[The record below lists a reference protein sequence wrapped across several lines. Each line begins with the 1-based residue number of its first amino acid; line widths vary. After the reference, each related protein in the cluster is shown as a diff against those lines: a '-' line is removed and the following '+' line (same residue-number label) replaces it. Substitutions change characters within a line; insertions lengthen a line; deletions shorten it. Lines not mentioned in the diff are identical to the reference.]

1 MSEVTNDKV
10 DDVKDQWEK
19 FLDENPSDK
28 FKIIDEEVL
37 SQRIIKELGY
47 VSKMDV
53 KEYTL
58 YQKWHEIHSKFP
70 TETVNTVFGEEE
82 KFLKNTV
89 QARYIEEAK
98 NNIWIPEHPDSY
110 LDLEPVLEY
119 TDDSVSS
126 TRKRLD
132 GSTIKYDTERS
143 KELSIKC
150 NSLKSFI
157 TNGRNNS
164 NIGRNLHFV
173 VKDNKTGKYLGVVT
187 ISSDFLD
194 LTPRDKYIGW
204 EREPKTKGGMINHTG
219 IGSSI
224 VPTQP
229 LGFNYVGGKLLSLL
243 CLSDEVQRLWKQQ
256 YGDVLAG
263 VTTTSLYGNTKAGGL
278 SQYDGLD
285 YWSKMGFTSGSVS
298 YEPEKETIY
307 MIRDW
312 LKAKHTRKY
321 FEWYVATKGSGQPYK
336 RDHKNRSLQFAWA
349 QLKIPKELTR
359 SDHARGIYFSELYTN
374 TNEFLRGE
382 IKENQ
387 LVKKFDS
394 SYEALVKIW
403 KEKHARG
410 RIGFLKKKDRVSHD
424 TLFLDDLI
432 YMNWEET
439 RAKYLPQVGR

>member
-1 MSEVTNDKV
+1 MAKV
-10 DDVKDQWEK
+10 DDVEVQWAK
-19 FLDENPSDK
+19 FLEENPPEDMPVVDENALR
-28 FKIIDEEVL
+28 E
-37 SQRIIKELGY
+37 RMIKELTY
-47 VSKMDV
+47 VSAMDV

-70 TETVNTVFGEEE
+70 TETVNTLFGEEE
-82 KFLKNTV
+82 TFLADPV
-89 QARYIEEAK
+89 QAKYIAEAK
-98 NNIWIPEHPDSY
+98 SNIWIPESVEDY
-110 LDLEPVLEY
+110 MDLEPVLEY
-119 TDDSVSS
+119 TDDSGKGTKKGV
-126 TRKRLD
+126 D
-132 GSTIKYDTERS
+132 GSDVSYNIERNMD
-143 KELSIKC
+143 LPVRC
-150 NSLKSFI
+150 NALKSFI

-164 NIGRNLHFV
+164 NIGRNLHFI
-173 VKDNKTGKYLGVVT
+173 VKDNKTSKYLGVVT

-204 EREPKTKGGMINHTG
+204 DRTLKTQGGMINHTG

-229 LGFNYVGGKLLSLL
+229 LGYNYVGGKLLSLL

-256 YGDVLAG
+256 YGDVMVG

-285 YWSKMGFTSGSVS
+285 YWEKMGFTSGSVS

-312 LKAKHTRKY
+312 LKKNHTRKY
-321 FEWYVATKGSGQPYK
+321 FEWYVATKSTGQPYK
-336 RDHKNRSLQFAWA
+336 RDHKNRSLQFVYA
-349 QLKIPKELTR
+349 QMKIPKELIR

-382 IKENQ
+382 IKEDK

-410 RIGFLKKKDRVSHD
+410 RIGFLKKKNKVSYD

-439 RAKYLPQVGR
+439 KAKYLSQIGR

>member
-1 MSEVTNDKV
+1 MAKV
-10 DDVKDQWEK
+10 DDVEVQWAK
-19 FLDENPSDK
+19 FLEENPPEDMPVVDENALR
-28 FKIIDEEVL
+28 E
-37 SQRIIKELGY
+37 RMIKELTY
-47 VSKMDV
+47 VSAMDV

-70 TETVNTVFGEEE
+70 TETVNTLFGEEE
-82 KFLKNTV
+82 TFLADPV
-89 QARYIEEAK
+89 QAKYIAEAK
-98 NNIWIPEHPDSY
+98 SNIWIPESVEDY
-110 LDLEPVLEY
+110 MDLEPVLEY
-119 TDDSVSS
+119 TDDSGKGTKKGV
-126 TRKRLD
+126 D
-132 GSTIKYDTERS
+132 GSDVSYNIERNMD
-143 KELSIKC
+143 LPVRC
-150 NSLKSFI
+150 NALKSFI

-164 NIGRNLHFV
+164 NIGRNLHFI
-173 VKDNKTGKYLGVVT
+173 VKDNKTSKYLGVVT

-204 EREPKTKGGMINHTG
+204 DRTLKTQGGMINHTG

-229 LGFNYVGGKLLSLL
+229 LGYNYVGGKLLSLL

-256 YGDVLAG
+256 YGDVMVG

-285 YWSKMGFTSGSVS
+285 YWEKMGFTSGSVS

-307 MIRDW
+307 LIRDW
-312 LKAKHTRKY
+312 LKKNHTRKY
-321 FEWYVATKGSGQPYK
+321 FEWYVATKSTGQPYK
-336 RDHKNRSLQFAWA
+336 RDHKNRSLQFVYA
-349 QLKIPKELTR
+349 QMKIPKELIR

-382 IKENQ
+382 IKEDK

-410 RIGFLKKKDRVSHD
+410 RIGFLKKKNKVSYD

-439 RAKYLPQVGR
+439 KAKYLSQIGR

>member
-1 MSEVTNDKV
+1 MKKA
-10 DDVKDQWEK
+10 DDVEVQWAK
-19 FLDENPSDK
+19 FLEENPEDRMPAIDEN
-28 FKIIDEEVL
+28 VL
-37 SQRIIKELGY
+37 RERMIKELTY
-47 VSKMDV
+47 VSAMDV

-58 YQKWHEIHSKFP
+58 YQKWHEIKSKFP
-70 TETVNTVFGEEE
+70 TESVNTLFGDEET
-82 KFLKNTV
+82 FLADPV
-89 QARYIEEAK
+89 QARYIAEAK
-98 NNIWIPEHPDSY
+98 SNIWIPKSVEDY
-110 LDLEPVLEY
+110 MDLEPVLEY
-119 TDDSVSS
+119 TDDSGKGTKKGV
-126 TRKRLD
+126 D
-132 GSTIKYDTERS
+132 GSVVSYNIERNMD
-143 KELSIKC
+143 LPVRC
-150 NSLKSFI
+150 NALKSFI

-164 NIGRNLHFV
+164 NIGRNLHFI
-173 VKDNKTGKYLGVVT
+173 VKDNKTSKYLGVVT

-194 LTPRDKYIGW
+194 LTPRDKHIGW
-204 EREPKTKGGMINHTG
+204 DRTLKTQGGMINHTG

-229 LGFNYVGGKLLSLL
+229 LGYNYVGGKLLSLL
-243 CLSDEVQRLWKQQ
+243 CLSDEVQKLWKQQ
-256 YGDVLAG
+256 YGDIMVG
-263 VTTTSLYGNTKAGGL
+263 VTTTSLYGNTKVGGL

-285 YWSKMGFTSGSVS
+285 YWDKMGFTAGSVS

-312 LKAKHTRKY
+312 LKVKHTRKY

-336 RDHKNRSLQFAWA
+336 RDHKNRSLQFVYA
-349 QLKIPKELTR
+349 QMKIPKELIR

-374 TNEFLRGE
+374 TNEFLRGD

-410 RIGFLKKKDRVSHD
+410 RIGFLKKKNKVSYD

-439 RAKYLPQVGR
+439 KAKYLGQIGR

>member
-1 MSEVTNDKV
+1 MAKV
-10 DDVKDQWEK
+10 DDVEVQWAK
-19 FLDENPSDK
+19 FLEENPPEDMPVVDENALR
-28 FKIIDEEVL
+28 E
-37 SQRIIKELGY
+37 RMIKELTY
-47 VSKMDV
+47 VSAMDV

-58 YQKWHEIHSKFP
+58 YQKWHEIHAKFP
-70 TETVNTVFGEEE
+70 TETVNTLFGEEE
-82 KFLKNTV
+82 TFLADPV
-89 QARYIEEAK
+89 QAKYIAEAK
-98 NNIWIPEHPDSY
+98 SNIWIPESVEDY
-110 LDLEPVLEY
+110 MDLEPVLEY
-119 TDDSVSS
+119 TDDSGKGTKKGV
-126 TRKRLD
+126 D
-132 GSTIKYDTERS
+132 GSDVSYNIERNMD
-143 KELSIKC
+143 LPVRC
-150 NSLKSFI
+150 NALKSFI

-164 NIGRNLHFV
+164 NIGRNLHFI
-173 VKDNKTGKYLGVVT
+173 VKDNKTSKYLGVVT

-204 EREPKTKGGMINHTG
+204 DRTLKTQGGMINHTG

-229 LGFNYVGGKLLSLL
+229 LGYNYVGGKLLSLL

-256 YGDVLAG
+256 YGDIMVG

-285 YWSKMGFTSGSVS
+285 YWEKMGFTSGSVS

-312 LKAKHTRKY
+312 LKKNHTRKY
-321 FEWYVATKGSGQPYK
+321 FEWYVATKSTGQPYK
-336 RDHKNRSLQFAWA
+336 RDHKNRSLQFVYA
-349 QLKIPKELTR
+349 QMKIPKELIR

-382 IKENQ
+382 IKEDK

-410 RIGFLKKKDRVSHD
+410 RIGFLKKKNKVSYD

-439 RAKYLPQVGR
+439 KAKYLSQIGR

>member
-1 MSEVTNDKV
+1 MKKV
-10 DDVKDQWEK
+10 DDVEVQWAK
-19 FLDENPSDK
+19 FLEENPEDKMPVIDENALR
-28 FKIIDEEVL
+28 E
-37 SQRIIKELGY
+37 RMIKELTY
-47 VSKMDV
+47 VSAMDV

-58 YQKWHEIHSKFP
+58 YQKWHEIKSKFP
-70 TETVNTVFGEEE
+70 TETVNTLFGDEET
-82 KFLKNTV
+82 FLADPV
-89 QARYIEEAK
+89 QAKYIAEAK
-98 NNIWIPEHPDSY
+98 SNIWIPESVDDY
-110 LDLEPVLEY
+110 MDLEPVLEY
-119 TDDSVSS
+119 TDDSGKG
-126 TRKRLD
+126 TKKGID
-132 GSTIKYDTERS
+132 GSVVSYNIDRNMD
-143 KELSIKC
+143 LPVRC
-150 NSLKSFI
+150 NALKSFI

-164 NIGRNLHFV
+164 NIGRNLHFI
-173 VKDNKTGKYLGVVT
+173 VKDNKTNKYLGVVT

-194 LTPRDKYIGW
+194 LTPRDKHIGW
-204 EREPKTKGGMINHTG
+204 DRTLKTQGGMINHTG

-229 LGFNYVGGKLLSLL
+229 LGYNYVGGKLLSLL

-256 YGDVLAG
+256 YGDIMVG

-285 YWSKMGFTSGSVS
+285 YWDKMGFTSGSVS

-312 LKAKHTRKY
+312 LKVKHTRKY
-321 FEWYVATKGSGQPYK
+321 FEWYVATKSTGQPYK
-336 RDHKNRSLQFAWA
+336 RDHKNRSLQFVYA
-349 QLKIPKELTR
+349 QMKIPKELIR

-410 RIGFLKKKDRVSHD
+410 RIGFLKKKDKVSYD

-439 RAKYLPQVGR
+439 KAKYLGQIGR

>member
-1 MSEVTNDKV
+1 MAKV
-10 DDVKDQWEK
+10 DDVEVQWAK
-19 FLDENPSDK
+19 FLEENPPDSMPVVDENLLR
-28 FKIIDEEVL
+28 E
-37 SQRIIKELGY
+37 RMIKELTY
-47 VSKMDV
+47 VSAMDV

-70 TETVNTVFGEEE
+70 TETTNTLFDGEQT
-82 KFLKNTV
+82 FLKDQV
-89 QARYIEEAK
+89 QAKYIAEAK
-98 NNIWIPEHPDSY
+98 SNIWVPESVDDY
-110 LDLEPVLEY
+110 MDLEPVLEY
-119 TDDSVSS
+119 TDDSGKG
-126 TRKRLD
+126 TKKGID
-132 GSTIKYDTERS
+132 GSDVSYNIDRNMD
-143 KELSIKC
+143 LPVRC
-150 NSLKSFI
+150 NALKSFI

-164 NIGRNLHFV
+164 NIGRNLHFI
-173 VKDNKTGKYLGVVT
+173 VKDNKTNKYLGVVT

-204 EREPKTKGGMINHTG
+204 DRTLKTQGGMINHTG

-229 LGFNYVGGKLLSLL
+229 LGYNYVGGKLLSLL

-256 YGDVLAG
+256 YGDIMVG
-263 VTTTSLYGNTKAGGL
+263 VTTTSLYGNTKANGL

-285 YWSKMGFTSGSVS
+285 YWEKMGFTAGSVS
-298 YEPEKETIY
+298 YEPERETIY
-307 MIRDW
+307 LIRDW

-336 RDHKNRSLQFAWA
+336 RDHKNRSLQYVYA
-349 QLKIPKELTR
+349 QMKIPKELIR

-387 LVKKFDS
+387 LVKRFDS

-410 RIGFLKKKDRVSHD
+410 RIGFLKKKDKVSKD
-424 TLFLDDLI
+424 ILFLDDLI
-432 YMNWEET
+432 YMDWEET
-439 RAKYLPQVGR
+439 KAKYLSQIGR

>member
-1 MSEVTNDKV
+1 MAKV
-10 DDVKDQWEK
+10 DDVEVQWAK
-19 FLDENPSDK
+19 FLEENPPDKMPVVDENLLR
-28 FKIIDEEVL
+28 E
-37 SQRIIKELGY
+37 RMIKELTY
-47 VSKMDV
+47 VSAMDV

-58 YQKWHEIHSKFP
+58 YQKWHEIHAKFP
-70 TETVNTVFGEEE
+70 TETTNTLFDGEQT
-82 KFLKNTV
+82 FLKDQV
-89 QARYIEEAK
+89 QAKYIAEAK
-98 NNIWIPEHPDSY
+98 SNIWIPESVDDY
-110 LDLEPVLEY
+110 MDLEPVLEY
-119 TDDSVSS
+119 TDDSGKGTKKGV
-126 TRKRLD
+126 D
-132 GSTIKYDTERS
+132 GSDVSYNIERNMD
-143 KELSIKC
+143 LPVRC
-150 NSLKSFI
+150 NALKSFI

-164 NIGRNLHFV
+164 NIGRNLHFI
-173 VKDNKTGKYLGVVT
+173 VKDNKTSKYLGVVT

-204 EREPKTKGGMINHTG
+204 DRTLKTQGGMINHTG

-229 LGFNYVGGKLLSLL
+229 LGYNYVGGKLLSLL

-256 YGDVLAG
+256 YGDIMVG
-263 VTTTSLYGNTKAGGL
+263 VTTTSLYGNTKANGL

-285 YWSKMGFTSGSVS
+285 YWEKMGFTSGSVS
-298 YEPEKETIY
+298 YEPEKDTIY
-307 MIRDW
+307 LIRDW

-321 FEWYVATKGSGQPYK
+321 FEWYVATKSTGQPYK
-336 RDHKNRSLQFAWA
+336 RDHKNRSLQFVYA
-349 QLKIPKELTR
+349 QMKIPKELIR

-410 RIGFLKKKDRVSHD
+410 RIGFLKKKDKVSYD

-439 RAKYLPQVGR
+439 KAKYLSQIGR

>member
-1 MSEVTNDKV
+1 MKKA
-10 DDVKDQWEK
+10 DDVEVQWAK
-19 FLDENPSDK
+19 FLEENPEDRMPAIDEN
-28 FKIIDEEVL
+28 VL
-37 SQRIIKELGY
+37 RERMIKELTY
-47 VSKMDV
+47 VSAMDV

-58 YQKWHEIHSKFP
+58 YQKWHEIKSKFP
-70 TETVNTVFGEEE
+70 TESVNTLFGDEET
-82 KFLKNTV
+82 FLADPV
-89 QARYIEEAK
+89 QARYIAEAK
-98 NNIWIPEHPDSY
+98 SNIWIPKSVEDY
-110 LDLEPVLEY
+110 MDLEPVLEY
-119 TDDSVSS
+119 TDDSGKGTKKGV
-126 TRKRLD
+126 D
-132 GSTIKYDTERS
+132 GSVVSYNIERNMD
-143 KELSIKC
+143 LPVRC
-150 NSLKSFI
+150 NALKSFI

-164 NIGRNLHFV
+164 NIGRNLHFI
-173 VKDNKTGKYLGVVT
+173 VKDNKTSKYLGVVT

-194 LTPRDKYIGW
+194 LTPRDKHIGW
-204 EREPKTKGGMINHTG
+204 DRTLKTQGGMINHTG

-229 LGFNYVGGKLLSLL
+229 LGYNYVGGKLLSLL
-243 CLSDEVQRLWKQQ
+243 CLSDEVQKLWKQQ
-256 YGDVLAG
+256 YGDIMVG

-285 YWSKMGFTSGSVS
+285 YWDKMGFTAGSVS

-312 LKAKHTRKY
+312 LKVKHTRKY
-321 FEWYVATKGSGQPYK
+321 FEWYIATKSTGQPYK
-336 RDHKNRSLQFAWA
+336 RDHKNRSLQFVYA
-349 QLKIPKELTR
+349 QMKIPKELIR

-374 TNEFLRGE
+374 TNEFLRGD

-403 KEKHARG
+403 KDKHARG
-410 RIGFLKKKDRVSHD
+410 RIGFLKKKNKVSYD

-439 RAKYLPQVGR
+439 KAKYLGQIGR

>member
-1 MSEVTNDKV
+1 MAKVEDVEV
-10 DDVKDQWEK
+10 QWAK
-19 FLDENPSDK
+19 FLEENPPDSMPVVDENLLR
-28 FKIIDEEVL
+28 E
-37 SQRIIKELGY
+37 RMIKELTY
-47 VSKMDV
+47 VSAMDV

-70 TETVNTVFGEEE
+70 TETTNTLFDGEQT
-82 KFLKNTV
+82 FLKDQV
-89 QARYIEEAK
+89 QAKYIAEAK
-98 NNIWIPEHPDSY
+98 SNIWVPESVDDY
-110 LDLEPVLEY
+110 MDLEPVLEY
-119 TDDSVSS
+119 TDDSGES
-126 TRKRLD
+126 TKKGID
-132 GSTIKYDTERS
+132 GSDVSHKIERNMD
-143 KELSIKC
+143 LPIRC
-150 NSLKSFI
+150 NALKSFI

-164 NIGRNLHFV
+164 NIGRNLHFI
-173 VKDNKTGKYLGVVT
+173 VKDNKTNKYLGVVT

-204 EREPKTKGGMINHTG
+204 DRTLKTQGGMINHTG

-229 LGFNYVGGKLLSLL
+229 LGYNYVGGKLLSLL

-256 YGDVLAG
+256 YGDIMVG
-263 VTTTSLYGNTKAGGL
+263 VTTTSLYGNTKANGL

-285 YWSKMGFTSGSVS
+285 YWEKMGFTAGSVS
-298 YEPEKETIY
+298 YEPERETIY
-307 MIRDW
+307 LIRDW

-336 RDHKNRSLQFAWA
+336 RDHKNRSLQFVYA
-349 QLKIPKELTR
+349 QMKIPKELIR

-410 RIGFLKKKDRVSHD
+410 RIGFLKKKDKVSKD
-424 TLFLDDLI
+424 ILFLDDLI
-432 YMNWEET
+432 YMDWEET
-439 RAKYLPQVGR
+439 KAKYLSQIGR

>member
-1 MSEVTNDKV
+1 MAKV
-10 DDVKDQWEK
+10 DDVEVQWAK
-19 FLDENPSDK
+19 FLEENPPESMP
-28 FKIIDEEVL
+28 EVDANAL
-37 SQRIIKELGY
+37 RERMIKELTF
-47 VSKMDV
+47 VSAMDV

-58 YQKWHEIHSKFP
+58 YQKWHEIHAKFP
-70 TETVNTVFGEEE
+70 TESVSTLFGEET
-82 KFLKNTV
+82 FLKDQV

-98 NNIWIPEHPDSY
+98 SNIWIPESVDDY
-110 LDLEPVLEY
+110 MDLEPVLEY
-119 TDDSVSS
+119 TDDSGTGTKKGV
-126 TRKRLD
+126 D
-132 GSTIKYDTERS
+132 GSDVTYNIERNMD
-143 KELSIKC
+143 LPVRC
-150 NSLKSFI
+150 NALKSFI

-164 NIGRNLHFV
+164 NIGRNLHFI
-173 VKDNKTGKYLGVVT
+173 VKDNKTNKYLGVVT

-204 EREPKTKGGMINHTG
+204 DRTLKTQGGMINHTG

-229 LGFNYVGGKLLSLL
+229 LGYNYVGGKLLSLL

-256 YGDVLAG
+256 YGDIMVG

-285 YWSKMGFTSGSVS
+285 YWEKMGFTAGSVS

-312 LKAKHTRKY
+312 LKKNHTRKY
-321 FEWYVATKGSGQPYK
+321 FEWYVATKPTGQPYK
-336 RDHKNRSLQFAWA
+336 RDHKNRSLQFVYA
-349 QLKIPKELTR
+349 QMKIPKELIR

-410 RIGFLKKKDRVSHD
+410 RIGFLKKKNKVSYD

-439 RAKYLPQVGR
+439 KAKYLSQIGR

>member
-1 MSEVTNDKV
+1 MKKV
-10 DDVKDQWEK
+10 DDVEVQWAK
-19 FLDENPSDK
+19 FLEENPEDRMPAIDENVLRERM
-28 FKIIDEEVL
+28 IEEL
-37 SQRIIKELGY
+37 TY
-47 VSKMDV
+47 VSAMDV

-58 YQKWHEIHSKFP
+58 YQKWHEIKSKFP
-70 TETVNTVFGEEE
+70 TESVNTLFGDEET
-82 KFLKNTV
+82 FLADPV
-89 QARYIEEAK
+89 QARYIAEAK
-98 NNIWIPEHPDSY
+98 SNIWIPESVEDY
-110 LDLEPVLEY
+110 MDLEPVLEY
-119 TDDSVSS
+119 TDDSGKGTKKGV
-126 TRKRLD
+126 D
-132 GSTIKYDTERS
+132 GSVVSYNIERNMD
-143 KELSIKC
+143 LPVRC
-150 NSLKSFI
+150 NALKSFI

-164 NIGRNLHFV
+164 NIGRNLHFI
-173 VKDNKTGKYLGVVT
+173 VKDNKTSKYLGVVT

-194 LTPRDKYIGW
+194 LTPRDKHIGW
-204 EREPKTKGGMINHTG
+204 DRTLKTQGGMINHTG

-229 LGFNYVGGKLLSLL
+229 LGYNYVGGKLLSLL
-243 CLSDEVQRLWKQQ
+243 CLSDEVQKLWKQQ
-256 YGDVLAG
+256 YGDIMVG
-263 VTTTSLYGNTKAGGL
+263 VTTTSLYGNTKVGGL

-285 YWSKMGFTSGSVS
+285 YWDKMGFTAGSVS

-312 LKAKHTRKY
+312 LKVKHTRKY
-321 FEWYVATKGSGQPYK
+321 FEWYIATKSTGQPYK
-336 RDHKNRSLQFAWA
+336 RDHKNRSLQFVYA
-349 QLKIPKELTR
+349 QMKIPKELIR

-410 RIGFLKKKDRVSHD
+410 RIGFLKKKNKVSYD

-439 RAKYLPQVGR
+439 KAKYLGQIGR

>member
-1 MSEVTNDKV
+1 MKKV
-10 DDVKDQWEK
+10 DDVEVQWAK
-19 FLDENPSDK
+19 FLEENPEDKMPMIDENLLR
-28 FKIIDEEVL
+28 E
-37 SQRIIKELGY
+37 RMIKELTY
-47 VSKMDV
+47 VSAMDV

-58 YQKWHEIHSKFP
+58 YQKWHEIKSKFP
-70 TETVNTVFGEEE
+70 TESVNTLFGEEE
-82 KFLKNTV
+82 TFLADPV
-89 QARYIEEAK
+89 QAKYIAEAK
-98 NNIWIPEHPDSY
+98 SNIWIPESVEDY
-110 LDLEPVLEY
+110 MDLEPVLEY
-119 TDDSVSS
+119 TDDSGKGTKKGV
-126 TRKRLD
+126 D
-132 GSTIKYDTERS
+132 GSVVSYNIERNMD
-143 KELSIKC
+143 LPVRC
-150 NSLKSFI
+150 NALKSFI

-164 NIGRNLHFV
+164 NIGRNLHFI
-173 VKDNKTGKYLGVVT
+173 VKDNKTSKYLGVVT

-194 LTPRDKYIGW
+194 LTPRDKHIGW
-204 EREPKTKGGMINHTG
+204 DRTLKTQGGMINHTG

-229 LGFNYVGGKLLSLL
+229 LGYNYVGGKLLSLL
-243 CLSDEVQRLWKQQ
+243 CLSDEVQKLWKQQ
-256 YGDVLAG
+256 YGDIMVG

-285 YWSKMGFTSGSVS
+285 YWDKMGFTAGSVS

-312 LKAKHTRKY
+312 LKVKHTRKY
-321 FEWYVATKGSGQPYK
+321 FEWYIATKSTGQPYK
-336 RDHKNRSLQFAWA
+336 RDHKNRSLQFVYA
-349 QLKIPKELTR
+349 QMKIPKELIR

-374 TNEFLRGE
+374 TNEFLRGD

-403 KEKHARG
+403 KDKHARG
-410 RIGFLKKKDRVSHD
+410 RIGFLKKKNKVSYD

-439 RAKYLPQVGR
+439 KAKYLGQIGR

>member
-1 MSEVTNDKV
+1 MKKV
-10 DDVKDQWEK
+10 DDVEVQWAK
-19 FLDENPSDK
+19 FLEENPEDKMPVIDENALR
-28 FKIIDEEVL
+28 E
-37 SQRIIKELGY
+37 RMIKELTY
-47 VSKMDV
+47 VSAMDV

-58 YQKWHEIHSKFP
+58 YQKWHEIKSKFP
-70 TETVNTVFGEEE
+70 TESVNTLFGDEET
-82 KFLKNTV
+82 FLADPV
-89 QARYIEEAK
+89 QARYIAEAK
-98 NNIWIPEHPDSY
+98 SNIWIPESVEDY
-110 LDLEPVLEY
+110 MDLEPVLEY
-119 TDDSVSS
+119 TDDSGKGTKKGV
-126 TRKRLD
+126 D
-132 GSTIKYDTERS
+132 GSVVSYNIERNMD
-143 KELSIKC
+143 LPVRC
-150 NSLKSFI
+150 NALKSFI

-164 NIGRNLHFV
+164 NIGRNLHFI
-173 VKDNKTGKYLGVVT
+173 VKDNKTSKYLGVVT

-194 LTPRDKYIGW
+194 LTPRDKHIGW
-204 EREPKTKGGMINHTG
+204 DRTLETQGGMINHTG

-229 LGFNYVGGKLLSLL
+229 LGYNYVGGKLLSLL

-256 YGDVLAG
+256 YGDIMVG

-285 YWSKMGFTSGSVS
+285 YWDKMGFTAGSVS

-312 LKAKHTRKY
+312 LKVKHARKY

-336 RDHKNRSLQFAWA
+336 RDHKNRSLQFVYA
-349 QLKIPKELTR
+349 QMKIPKELIR

-374 TNEFLRGE
+374 TNEFLRGD

-410 RIGFLKKKDRVSHD
+410 RIGFLKKKDKVSYD

-439 RAKYLPQVGR
+439 KAKYLGQIGR

>member
-1 MSEVTNDKV
+1 MKKV
-10 DDVKDQWEK
+10 DDVEVQWAK
-19 FLDENPSDK
+19 FLEENPEDKMPVIDENLLR
-28 FKIIDEEVL
+28 E
-37 SQRIIKELGY
+37 RMIKELTY
-47 VSKMDV
+47 VSAMDV

-58 YQKWHEIHSKFP
+58 YQKWHEIKSKFP
-70 TETVNTVFGEEE
+70 TETVNTLFGEEE
-82 KFLKNTV
+82 TFLADPV
-89 QARYIEEAK
+89 QARYIAEAK
-98 NNIWIPEHPDSY
+98 SNIWIPESVEDY
-110 LDLEPVLEY
+110 MDLEPVLEY
-119 TDDSVSS
+119 TDDSGKGTKKGV
-126 TRKRLD
+126 D
-132 GSTIKYDTERS
+132 GSVVSYNIERNMD
-143 KELSIKC
+143 LPVRC
-150 NSLKSFI
+150 NALKSFI

-164 NIGRNLHFV
+164 NIGRNLHFI
-173 VKDNKTGKYLGVVT
+173 VKDNKTSKYLGVVT

-194 LTPRDKYIGW
+194 LTPRDKHIGW
-204 EREPKTKGGMINHTG
+204 DRTLKTQGGMINHTG

-229 LGFNYVGGKLLSLL
+229 LGYNYVGGKLLSLL

-256 YGDVLAG
+256 YGDIMVG

-285 YWSKMGFTSGSVS
+285 YWDKMGFTSGSVS

-307 MIRDW
+307 LIRDW
-312 LKAKHTRKY
+312 LKVKHTRKY
-321 FEWYVATKGSGQPYK
+321 FEWYIATKSTGQPYK
-336 RDHKNRSLQFAWA
+336 RDHKNRSLQFVYA
-349 QLKIPKELTR
+349 QMKIPKELIR

-410 RIGFLKKKDRVSHD
+410 RIGFLKKKDKVSYD

-439 RAKYLPQVGR
+439 KAKYLGQIGR

>member
-1 MSEVTNDKV
+1 MKKV
-10 DDVKDQWEK
+10 DDVEVQWAK
-19 FLDENPSDK
+19 FLEENPEDRMPAIDEN
-28 FKIIDEEVL
+28 VL
-37 SQRIIKELGY
+37 RERMIKELTY
-47 VSKMDV
+47 VSAMDV

-58 YQKWHEIHSKFP
+58 YQKWHEIKSKFP
-70 TETVNTVFGEEE
+70 TESVNTLFGDEET
-82 KFLKNTV
+82 FLADPV
-89 QARYIEEAK
+89 QARYIAEAK
-98 NNIWIPEHPDSY
+98 SNIWIPESVEDY
-110 LDLEPVLEY
+110 MDLEPVLEY
-119 TDDSVSS
+119 TDDSGKGTKKGV
-126 TRKRLD
+126 D
-132 GSTIKYDTERS
+132 GSVVSYNIERNMD
-143 KELSIKC
+143 LPVRC
-150 NSLKSFI
+150 NALKSFI

-164 NIGRNLHFV
+164 NIGRNLHFI
-173 VKDNKTGKYLGVVT
+173 VKDNKTSKYLGVVT

-194 LTPRDKYIGW
+194 LTPRDKHIGW
-204 EREPKTKGGMINHTG
+204 DITLKTQGGMINHTG

-229 LGFNYVGGKLLSLL
+229 LGYNYVGGKLLSLL
-243 CLSDEVQRLWKQQ
+243 CLSDEVQKLWKQQ
-256 YGDVLAG
+256 YGDIMVG

-285 YWSKMGFTSGSVS
+285 YWDKMGFTAGSVS

-312 LKAKHTRKY
+312 LKVKHTRKY
-321 FEWYVATKGSGQPYK
+321 FEWYIATKSTGQPYK
-336 RDHKNRSLQFAWA
+336 RDHKNRSLQFVYA
-349 QLKIPKELTR
+349 QMKIPKELIR

-374 TNEFLRGE
+374 TNEFLRGD

-403 KEKHARG
+403 KDKHARG
-410 RIGFLKKKDRVSHD
+410 RIGFLKKKNKVSYD

-439 RAKYLPQVGR
+439 KAKYLGQIGR

>member
-1 MSEVTNDKV
+1 MKKV
-10 DDVKDQWEK
+10 DDVEVQWAK
-19 FLDENPSDK
+19 FLEENPEDKMPVIDENLLR
-28 FKIIDEEVL
+28 E
-37 SQRIIKELGY
+37 RMIKELTY
-47 VSKMDV
+47 VSAMDV

-58 YQKWHEIHSKFP
+58 YQKWHEIKSKFP
-70 TETVNTVFGEEE
+70 TETVNTLFGEEE
-82 KFLKNTV
+82 TFLADPV
-89 QARYIEEAK
+89 QARYIAEAK
-98 NNIWIPEHPDSY
+98 SNIWIPESVEDY
-110 LDLEPVLEY
+110 MDLEPVLEY
-119 TDDSVSS
+119 TDDSGKGTKKGV
-126 TRKRLD
+126 D
-132 GSTIKYDTERS
+132 GSVVSYNIERNMD
-143 KELSIKC
+143 LPVRC
-150 NSLKSFI
+150 NALKSFI

-164 NIGRNLHFV
+164 NIGRNLHFI
-173 VKDNKTGKYLGVVT
+173 VKDNKTSKYLGVVT

-194 LTPRDKYIGW
+194 LTPRDKHIGW
-204 EREPKTKGGMINHTG
+204 DRTLKTQGGMINHTG

-229 LGFNYVGGKLLSLL
+229 LGYNYVGGKLLSLL
-243 CLSDEVQRLWKQQ
+243 CLSDEVQKLWKQQ
-256 YGDVLAG
+256 YGDIMVG

-285 YWSKMGFTSGSVS
+285 YWDKMGFTSGSVS

-307 MIRDW
+307 LIRDW
-312 LKAKHTRKY
+312 LKVKHTRKY
-321 FEWYVATKGSGQPYK
+321 FEWYIATKSTGQPYK
-336 RDHKNRSLQFAWA
+336 RDHKNRSLQFVYA
-349 QLKIPKELTR
+349 QMKIPKELIR

-410 RIGFLKKKDRVSHD
+410 RIGFLKKKDKVSYD

-439 RAKYLPQVGR
+439 KAKYLGQIGR

>member
-1 MSEVTNDKV
+1 MMAKV
-10 DDVKDQWEK
+10 DDIEVQWSK

-28 FKIIDEEVL
+28 MPIVDENL
-37 SQRIIKELGY
+37 LRARMLTELTY
-47 VSKMDV
+47 VSAMDV

-70 TETVNTVFGEEE
+70 TETVNTVFGDEET
-82 KFLKNTV
+82 FLKDQV
-89 QARYIEEAK
+89 QSKYIAEAK
-98 NNIWIPEHPDSY
+98 SNIWIPESLDDY
-110 LDLEPVLEY
+110 LDLEPILQY
-119 TDDSVSS
+119 TDDSS
-126 TRKRLD
+126 TGLTKGVD
-132 GSTIKYDTERS
+132 GSDVSCKIERNMD
-143 KELSIKC
+143 LPVRC
-150 NSLKSFI
+150 NALKSFI

-173 VKDNKTGKYLGVVT
+173 VVDNKTGKYLGVVT

-204 EREPKTKGGMINHTG
+204 DRTLKTQGGMINHTG

-229 LGFNYVGGKLLSLL
+229 LGYNFVGGKLLSLL
-243 CLSDEVQRLWKQQ
+243 CLSDEVQRLWKKQ
-256 YGDVLAG
+256 YGDVMVG
-263 VTTTSLYGNTKAGGL
+263 VTTTSLYGNTKVGGL

-285 YWSKMGFTSGSVS
+285 YWTKMGFTSGSVS
-298 YEPEKETIY
+298 YEPERETIY
-307 MIRDW
+307 LIRDW
-312 LKAKHTRKY
+312 LKSNHTRKY
-321 FEWYVATKGSGQPYK
+321 FEWYVAVKPTGQPHK
-336 RDHKNRSLQFAWA
+336 RDHKNRSLQFVYA
-349 QLKIPKELTR
+349 QMKIPKNLVR

-382 IKENQ
+382 IKEDK
-387 LVKKFDS
+387 LIKKFDS
-394 SYEALVKIW
+394 SYESLVKIW

-410 RIGFLKKKDRVSHD
+410 RIGFLKKKNKVSYD

-439 RAKYLPQVGR
+439 KAKYLSQIGR

>member
-1 MSEVTNDKV
+1 MKKV
-10 DDVKDQWEK
+10 DDVEVQWAK
-19 FLDENPSDK
+19 FLEENPEDRMPAIDEN
-28 FKIIDEEVL
+28 VL
-37 SQRIIKELGY
+37 RERMIKELTY
-47 VSKMDV
+47 VSAMDV

-58 YQKWHEIHSKFP
+58 YQKWHEIKSKFP
-70 TETVNTVFGEEE
+70 TESVNTLFGDEET
-82 KFLKNTV
+82 FLADPV
-89 QARYIEEAK
+89 QARYIAEAK
-98 NNIWIPEHPDSY
+98 SNIWIPKSVEDY
-110 LDLEPVLEY
+110 MDLEPVLEY
-119 TDDSVSS
+119 TDDSGKGTKKGV
-126 TRKRLD
+126 D
-132 GSTIKYDTERS
+132 GSVVSYNIERNMD
-143 KELSIKC
+143 LPVRC
-150 NSLKSFI
+150 NALKSFI

-164 NIGRNLHFV
+164 NIGRNLHFI
-173 VKDNKTGKYLGVVT
+173 VKDNKTSKYLGVVT

-194 LTPRDKYIGW
+194 LTPRDKHIGW
-204 EREPKTKGGMINHTG
+204 DRTLKTQGGMINHTG

-229 LGFNYVGGKLLSLL
+229 LGYNYVGGKLLSLL
-243 CLSDEVQRLWKQQ
+243 CLSDEVQKLWKQQ
-256 YGDVLAG
+256 YGDIMVG

-285 YWSKMGFTSGSVS
+285 YWDKMGFTAGSVS

-312 LKAKHTRKY
+312 LKVKHTRKY
-321 FEWYVATKGSGQPYK
+321 FEWYIATKSTGQPYK
-336 RDHKNRSLQFAWA
+336 RDHKNRSLQFVYA
-349 QLKIPKELTR
+349 QMKIPKELIR

-374 TNEFLRGE
+374 TNEFLRGD

-410 RIGFLKKKDRVSHD
+410 RIGFLKKKNKVSYD

-439 RAKYLPQVGR
+439 KAKYLGQIGR

>member
-1 MSEVTNDKV
+1 MSQKFDPK
-10 DDVKDQWEK
+10 DDFDNQWNKWLEENTPDT
-19 FLDENPSDK
+19 LPVIDEN
-28 FKIIDEEVL
+28 VL
-37 SQRIIKELGY
+37 RERIIKELTY

-70 TETVNTVFGEEE
+70 TETVNTVFGEKEIFLQNRDQE
-82 KFLKNTV
+82 KNI
-89 QARYIEEAK
+89 QEAK
-98 NNIWIPEHPDSY
+98 NNIWIPEHPDAY
-110 LDLEPVLEY
+110 MDLQPVLEY
-119 TDDSVSS
+119 TDDSMFQNE
-126 TRKRLD
+126 TGLD
-132 GSTIKYDTERS
+132 GSVIKKERERS
-143 KELSIKC
+143 KDLSIKC
-150 NSLKSFI
+150 NALKSFI

-173 VKDNKTGKYLGVVT
+173 VKDDKTGKYLGVVT

-194 LTPRDKYIGW
+194 LTPRDQYIGW
-204 EREPKTKGGMINHTG
+204 DRELKTQGGMVNHTG
-219 IGSSI
+219 IGSTI

-229 LGFNYVGGKLLSLL
+229 LGYNYVGGKLLSLL
-243 CLSDEVQRLWKQQ
+243 CLSDEVQRLWKKQ
-256 YGDVLAG
+256 YGDIMVG

-285 YWSKMGFTSGSVS
+285 YWEKMGFTSGSVS

-312 LKAKHTRKY
+312 LKTNHTRKY
-321 FEWYVATKGSGQPYK
+321 FEWYVATKPSGQPYK
-336 RDHKNRSLQFAWA
+336 RDHKNRSLQFTWS
-349 QLKIPKELTR
+349 QLKIPKNLTK

-387 LVKKFDS
+387 LIKKFDS
-394 SYEALVKIW
+394 SYESLVKIW

-410 RIGFLKKKDRVSHD
+410 RIGFLKKKNKVSHD
-424 TLFLDDLI
+424 ILFLDDLI
-432 YMNWEET
+432 YMTWEET
-439 RAKYLPQVGR
+439 RAKYLDQVGR

>member
-1 MSEVTNDKV
+1 MAKV
-10 DDVKDQWEK
+10 DDVEVQWAK
-19 FLDENPSDK
+19 FQEENPPDSMPVVDENLLR
-28 FKIIDEEVL
+28 E
-37 SQRIIKELGY
+37 RMIKELTY
-47 VSKMDV
+47 VSAMDV

-70 TETVNTVFGEEE
+70 TETTNTLFDGEQT
-82 KFLKNTV
+82 FLKDQV
-89 QARYIEEAK
+89 QAKYIAEAK
-98 NNIWIPEHPDSY
+98 SNIWIPESVDDY
-110 LDLEPVLEY
+110 MDLEPVLEY
-119 TDDSVSS
+119 TDDSGKG
-126 TRKRLD
+126 TKKGID
-132 GSTIKYDTERS
+132 GSDVAYNIDRNMD
-143 KELSIKC
+143 LPVRC
-150 NSLKSFI
+150 NALKSFI

-164 NIGRNLHFV
+164 NIGRNLHFI
-173 VKDNKTGKYLGVVT
+173 VKDNKTSKYLGVVT

-204 EREPKTKGGMINHTG
+204 DRTLKTQGGMINHTG

-229 LGFNYVGGKLLSLL
+229 LGYNYVGGKLLSLL

-256 YGDVLAG
+256 YGDIMVG
-263 VTTTSLYGNTKAGGL
+263 VTTTSLYGNTKANGL

-285 YWSKMGFTSGSVS
+285 YWEKMGFTAGSVS
-298 YEPEKETIY
+298 YEPERETIY
-307 MIRDW
+307 LIRDW

-336 RDHKNRSLQFAWA
+336 RDHKNRSLQYVYA
-349 QLKIPKELTR
+349 QMKIPKELIR

-387 LVKKFDS
+387 LVKRFDS

-410 RIGFLKKKDRVSHD
+410 RIGFLKKKDKVSKD
-424 TLFLDDLI
+424 ILFLDDLI
-432 YMNWEET
+432 YMDWEET
-439 RAKYLPQVGR
+439 KAKYLSQIGR

>member
-1 MSEVTNDKV
+1 MAKV
-10 DDVKDQWEK
+10 DDVEVQWAK
-19 FLDENPSDK
+19 FQEENPPDSMPVVDENLLR
-28 FKIIDEEVL
+28 E
-37 SQRIIKELGY
+37 RMIKELTY
-47 VSKMDV
+47 VSAMDV

-70 TETVNTVFGEEE
+70 TETTNTLFDGEQT
-82 KFLKNTV
+82 FLKDQV
-89 QARYIEEAK
+89 QAKYIAEAK
-98 NNIWIPEHPDSY
+98 SNIWIPESVDDY
-110 LDLEPVLEY
+110 MDLEPVLEY
-119 TDDSVSS
+119 TDDSGKG
-126 TRKRLD
+126 TKKGID
-132 GSTIKYDTERS
+132 GSDVAYNIDRNMD
-143 KELSIKC
+143 LPVRC
-150 NSLKSFI
+150 NALKSFI

-164 NIGRNLHFV
+164 NIGRNLHFI
-173 VKDNKTGKYLGVVT
+173 VKDNKTSKYLGVVT

-204 EREPKTKGGMINHTG
+204 DRKLKTQGGMINHTG

-229 LGFNYVGGKLLSLL
+229 LGYNYVGGKLLSLL

-256 YGDVLAG
+256 YGDVMVG

-285 YWSKMGFTSGSVS
+285 YWEKMGFTAGSVS
-298 YEPEKETIY
+298 YEPERETIY
-307 MIRDW
+307 LIRDW

-336 RDHKNRSLQFAWA
+336 RDHKNRSLQYVYA
-349 QLKIPKELTR
+349 QMKIPKELIR

-387 LVKKFDS
+387 LVKRFDS

-410 RIGFLKKKDRVSHD
+410 RIGFLKKKDKVSKD
-424 TLFLDDLI
+424 ILFLDDLI
-432 YMNWEET
+432 YMDWEET
-439 RAKYLPQVGR
+439 KAKYLSQIGR